1 MKYLLVPDKRRQ
13 AAERRRRLERR
24 RRRVETG
31 VSCGEGRMG
40 RRARARREGKK
51 ERAPLCFLPCWRWQ
65 DEQRQQNERW
75 RERQL
80 HEDPPGAHGERD
92 VSKEA
97 LWGKCVCVVV
107 VCVCVCV
114 RGGGRAETTLIQSI
128 KKKVRS
134 ISRLFKTTHLM
145 FPPRLALESKGKW
158 AADLALFHRFFCSNT
173 RYARVS
179 IFSLPP

>member
-1 MKYLLVPDKRRQ
+1 MRGGGSVNSTKTLQ
-13 AAERRRRLERR
+13 APM
-24 RRRVETG
+24 VKETYQ
-31 VSCGEGRMG
+31 
-40 RRARARREGKK
+40 KK
-51 ERAPLCFLPCWRWQ
+51 LS
-65 DEQRQQNERW
+65 
-75 RERQL
+75 
-80 HEDPPGAHGERD
+80 GG
-92 VSKEA
+92 S
-97 LWGKCVCVVV
+97 VCVWCWC
-107 VCVCVCV
+107 VCVCVC
-114 RGGGRAETTLIQSI
+114 GGGGGAETTLIQSI